1 MECIKYINDLDIE
14 IKMLNDALKECRD
27 EREYK
32 NISKVIES
40 KSIQMNRYK
49 ENLSKLS
56 DCQIEY
62 RIYLKMLNGL
72 SPTKA
77 IEEVASENYINDIIP
92 NTERQIWKYYKN
104 LKNILNFSETSVN

>member
-14 IKMLNDALKECRD
+14 IKMLEEAKRDCRD
-27 EREYK
+27 EREWKNLTKIIEYK
-32 NISKVIES
+32 KD
-40 KSIQMNRYK
+40 KMQLYK
-49 ENLSKLS
+49 DNLSKLS

-77 IEEVASENYINDIIP
+77 VEEVAEENYLKGIRPSGNV
-92 NTERQIWKYYKN
+92 QIWKYYKK
-104 LKNILNFSETSVN
+104 LKKNIKV

>member
-14 IKMLNDALKECRD
+14 IKMLEDAKRECRD
-27 EREYK
+27 EREWK
-32 NISKVIES
+32 NLTKVIE
-40 KSIQMNRYK
+40 YK
-49 ENLSKLS
+49 KDKMQKYKDNLEKLS

-77 IEEVASENYINDIIP
+77 VEEVAEENYQKGIKPFDI
-92 NTERQIWKYYKN
+92 TTIWKNKYKN
-104 LKNILNFSETSVN
+104 LKRIIKHQ